1 MAVVI
6 YLNTQKI
13 NDFSTQHKEKRWLES
28 VLFVPDFSRF
38 RPGGTALKLLGPVTS
53 KIQQTKIS
61 VTCQRFGDLFL
72 IGLVWQ
78 YSTSQNQYNKGIG
91 SKSWLLT
98 CSSNITL
105 SLPSYTVPAL

>member
-38 RPGGTALKLLGPVTS
+38 RAGGTALKLLEPVTS
-53 KIQQTKIS
+53 DFKAINVMKRQK
-61 VTCQRFGDLFL
+61 F
-72 IGLVWQ
+72 
-78 YSTSQNQYNKGIG
+78 YN
-91 SKSWLLT
+91 WEEYQH
-98 CSSNITL
+98 
-105 SLPSYTVPAL
+105 SYCASRVL